1 MVQHLVENDLCTTQ
15 QHGFTNGRSCL
26 TNLLETFESWIEVV
40 DKGYSVDV
48 IFLDFQ
54 EAFDKV
60 LNTRLLQK
68 LSAYGIEGKV
78 LCWIADF
85 LSDRK
90 MRIMVRGEYSEW
102 VDVISGVP
110 QGSVLGHIL
119 FLSYVN
125 DIPET
130 VNCSIKM
137 FADDTKLNVLLN
149 LFRTVKTIDDCN
161 ILQNDLN
168 TLSQWTNDWLLS
180 FNVDK
185 CKVMHIG
192 KNNPKLDYTMRTENE
207 NRMLIETSEE
217 NDLGVWITNDLKH
230 EKQVIAASQR
240 AMAVLRSVRRAFVRF
255 DIETFSIIY
264 TSYIRPHLEY
274 CIQAWSPYYA
284 KYILLLEKVQRRATK
299 LVWGLKELSYEE
311 RLERL

>member
-1 MVQHLVENDLCTTQ
+1 MP
-15 QHGFTNGRSCL
+15 
-26 TNLLETFESWIEVV
+26 
-40 DKGYSVDV
+40 K
-48 IFLDFQ
+48 
-54 EAFDKV
+54 
-60 LNTRLLQK
+60 TRLLQK

-110 QGSVLGHIL
+110 QGSVLGPIL
-119 FLSYVN
+119 FLIYVN

-137 FADDTKLNVLLN
+137 FADDTK

-168 TLSQWTNDWLLS
+168 TLSQWTKDWLLI

-192 KNNPKLDYTMRTENE
+192 KNNPKLDYTMRTENA
-207 NRMLIETSEE
+207 NRILIETSEE
-217 NDLGVWITNDLKH
+217 KDIGVWITNYLKH

-240 AMAVLRSVRRAFVRF
+240 AMAV
-255 DIETFSIIY
+255 I
-264 TSYIRPHLEY
+264 
-274 CIQAWSPYYA
+274 
-284 KYILLLEKVQRRATK
+284 VQ
-299 LVWGLKELSYEE
+299 
-311 RLERL
+311 